1 MQEKWE
7 SGSSTNLAIKPVS
20 TIIFEDL
27 RAGRMTI
34 AEAKQ
39 RLTNTDRSFV
49 EVSRDGT
56 APLSSVIREP
66 QSDVSQEKLPDP
78 FAAIPAIDRRE
89 EKTDA
94 LILTSEAAVNEYRC
108 FLAITDRV
116 QRDKG
121 HFFLQPH
128 STDIVWG
135 GRKVMFVFQHHSKR
149 FGLYYDILCPGLV
162 GAAHVI
168 R

>member
-66 QSDVSQEKLPDP
+66 QSDVSQEKE
-78 FAAIPAIDRRE
+78 I
-89 EKTDA
+89 
-94 LILTSEAAVNEYRC
+94 TSNRNHELWPCNHPWT
-108 FLAITDRV
+108 L
-116 QRDKG
+116 
-121 HFFLQPH
+121 
-128 STDIVWG
+128 VW
-135 GRKVMFVFQHHSKR
+135 S
-149 FGLYYDILCPGLV
+149 
-162 GAAHVI
+162 A
-168 R
+168 

>member
-1 MQEKWE
+1 MAQR
-7 SGSSTNLAIKPVS
+7 SVQRQPAP
-20 TIIFEDL
+20 EDL

-121 HFFLQPH
+121 HFFSGWRSAVRLLP
-128 STDIVWG
+128 ST
-135 GRKVMFVFQHHSKR
+135 K
-149 FGLYYDILCPGLV
+149 P
-162 GAAHVI
+162 
-168 R
+168 